1 MLKLILASKSPRRTE
16 ILSSLGY
23 KFNVIPAN
31 GEEIVDF
38 SLPPEKIVQNV
49 AQGKAEEV
57 FSAVPSEKKA
67 ETVVIGMDTVV
78 AFRGKILQKPES
90 VDDERRMLEEL
101 SGNVHEVWTGY
112 CVIAKGMRIC
122 GAEMSSVKF
131 NCLTGEDIETYV
143 NSGLGMDKAGGYGVQ
158 DGYGLVEEV
167 DGSYYNVMGF
177 NKETMQKLLSE
188 YDIEKES

>member
-78 AFRGKILQKPES
+78 AFRGEILQKPES

-101 SGNVHEVWTGY
+101 LGNVHEVWTGY
-112 CVIAKGMRIC
+112 CVIAKGRRIC

-131 NCLTGEDIETYV
+131 NCLTGEDIEAYV